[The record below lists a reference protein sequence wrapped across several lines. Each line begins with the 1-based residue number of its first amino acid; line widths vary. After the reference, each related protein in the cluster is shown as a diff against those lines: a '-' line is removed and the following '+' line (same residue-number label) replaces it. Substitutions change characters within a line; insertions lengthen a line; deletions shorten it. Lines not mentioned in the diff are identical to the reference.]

1 MALGKAEVIESAVPE
16 DIGDIDR
23 VPGCGEGDCTGEPSE
38 DIDGADGTCVD
49 IGTDAKYSAPEE
61 GASLCLLLLLPRT
74 AVGDCPRL
82 PSSIVAVLGREG
94 VSLSIMASESLR
106 FFLLLELLRPKKGTL
121 MLLLLLPDGLFT
133 RSRSRSAC
141 RRLREELLGLFDPPT
156 MVVVV

>member
-1 MALGKAEVIESAVPE
+1 MRRALALGRADVIESAVPE

-23 VPGCGEGDCTGEPSE
+23 VPGCGEGDCTGEPNE
-38 DIDGADGTCVD
+38 DIDGADGTWVD

-74 AVGDCPRL
+74 AVGDRSRL

-94 VSLSIMASESLR
+94 VVSLSIMTSASLR

-133 RSRSRSAC
+133 RSRSAC
-141 RRLREELLGLFDPPT
+141 RRLR
-156 MVVVV
+156 